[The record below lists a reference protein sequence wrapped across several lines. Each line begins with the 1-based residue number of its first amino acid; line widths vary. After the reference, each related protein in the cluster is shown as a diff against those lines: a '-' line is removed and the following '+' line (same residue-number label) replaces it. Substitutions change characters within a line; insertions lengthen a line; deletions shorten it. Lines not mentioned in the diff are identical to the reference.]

1 MCELLAM
8 SASQPTRLTFSL
20 QTLAERGGMSGGM
33 HDGWGVA
40 FYQGQDV
47 ALFREPAPAADSAL
61 VRFLESQGPATD
73 LAISHIRHAT
83 RGAVTLANTQPFVR
97 ELGGRSH
104 VFAHNGD
111 LANIEHSAGL
121 ALGAFRPLGQTDS
134 ERAFC
139 ALLAHLASL
148 WAIAKPPSLAQ
159 RLTVL
164 TEYAAE
170 LRTLGPANFL
180 YADGD
185 ALFAH
190 GHRRLQLASGRV
202 EAPGL
207 WYVQRTCPAGE
218 PGHMVPSAV
227 SVGSAARSVIL
238 LASVPLSDE
247 AWRPVN
253 EGELLVLR
261 AGTILTLPWN

>member
-8 SASQPTRLTFSL
+8 SASHPARLTFSL
-20 QTLAERGGMSGGM
+20 QALAERGGTAGHM

-97 ELGGRSH
+97 QLGGHSH

-111 LANIEHSAGL
+111 LPGIERSTGL
-121 ALGAFRPLGQTDS
+121 APGAFQALGQTDS
-134 ERAFC
+134 EQAFC
-139 ALLAHLASL
+139 ALLARLAPL
-148 WAIAKPPSLAQ
+148 WSAAQPPTLAQ
-159 RLTVL
+159 RLAVL
-164 TEYAAE
+164 AEYAAE
-170 LRTLGPANFL
+170 LRALGPANFL
-180 YADGD
+180 YTDGD

-190 GHRRLQLASGRV
+190 GHRRLQPASGRT
-202 EAPGL
+202 EPPGL
-207 WYVQRTCPAGE
+207 WCLQRNCPDE
-218 PGHMVPSAV
+218 PSARAAQAAV
-227 SVGSAARSVIL
+227 TVGKAARSVVL

-247 AWRPVN
+247 AWRPLN

-261 AGTILTLPWN
+261 MGSIVSRPAT